1 MALVDDGSQPLVSVI
16 IASYNHEKYIE
27 ASIASVAAQ
36 TYRNVELLVVDD
48 GSSDGSVELLRGL
61 QAKYG
66 FDLRVQQNQGL
77 SRTLNEAIARARGN
91 LIVPFGSDDIMLPQ
105 RLEKQVAHMWDKPEV
120 GICAGNIEIIDSN
133 GRVMPGKEQRKRDL
147 PFRRLDFDDLF
158 LDRKPGPM
166 APTLMFRREAL
177 EKVGGFDPDIRLED
191 VYIELAVTKA
201 GYVID
206 ILGEVLAPVP
216 QASHQ
221 YVQERPFHG
230 GQRIQDVQPVQRSPR
245 LRAGDHA
252 LPQFDVPQVL
262 EPGQG
267 TGPGAALRLAAEV
280 LEREDLPRHCAAVFL
295 LIADIAALKARRY
308 PHRAC
313 WRRTFAGSTAHTAAP
328 WESRSG
334 TSVPW
339 DGAGRRCPP

>member
-36 TYRNVELLVVDD
+36 TYSNVELLVVDD

-77 SRTLNEAIARARGN
+77 SRTLNEAIARARGD

-105 RLEKQVAHMWDKPEV
+105 RLEKQVAHLHGKPEV

-177 EKVGGFDPDIRLED
+177 EKAGGFDPDIRLED
-191 VYIELAVTKA
+191 VYIELAVTRA

-206 ILGEVLAPVP
+206 ILGEVLA
-216 QASHQ
+216 Q
-221 YVQERPFHG
+221 YRKHPTNTYKNVRFMVDNVFKTYSQFSDHPDYEQVIMRFRNSMFLKCSNRDKVLAREALSGLPLKYWNEKTFRG
-230 GQRIQDVQPVQRSPR
+230 IAR
-245 LRAGDHA
+245 L
-252 LPQFDVPQVL
+252 F
-262 EPGQG
+262 
-267 TGPGAALRLAAEV
+267 
-280 LEREDLPRHCAAVFL
+280 F
-295 LIADIAALKARRY
+295 
-308 PHRAC
+308 
-313 WRRTFAGSTAHTAAP
+313 S
-328 WESRSG
+328 
-334 TSVPW
+334 
-339 DGAGRRCPP
+339 

>member
-1 MALVDDGSQPLVSVI
+1 M
-16 IASYNHEKYIE
+16 
-27 ASIASVAAQ
+27 
-36 TYRNVELLVVDD
+36 
-48 GSSDGSVELLRGL
+48 RGL

-206 ILGEVLAPVP
+206 ILGEVLA
-216 QASHQ
+216 Q
-221 YVQERPFHG
+221 YRKHPTNTYKNARFMVDNVFKTYSQFSDHPDYEQVIMRFRNSMFLKCSNRDKVLARELLSGLPLKYWNEKTFRG
-230 GQRIQDVQPVQRSPR
+230 IARLFSPDR
-245 LRAGDHA
+245 
-252 LPQFDVPQVL
+252 
-262 EPGQG
+262 
-267 TGPGAALRLAAEV
+267 
-280 LEREDLPRHCAAVFL
+280 
-295 LIADIAALKARRY
+295 
-308 PHRAC
+308 
-313 WRRTFAGSTAHTAAP
+313 
-328 WESRSG
+328 
-334 TSVPW
+334 
-339 DGAGRRCPP
+339 

>member
-147 PFRRLDFDDLF
+147 PFRRLDFDDL
-158 LDRKPGPM
+158 
-166 APTLMFRREAL
+166 
-177 EKVGGFDPDIRLED
+177 
-191 VYIELAVTKA
+191 
-201 GYVID
+201 
-206 ILGEVLAPVP
+206 
-216 QASHQ
+216 
-221 YVQERPFHG
+221 
-230 GQRIQDVQPVQRSPR
+230 
-245 LRAGDHA
+245 
-252 LPQFDVPQVL
+252 
-262 EPGQG
+262 GQG

-295 LIADIAALKARRY
+295 LARMNPDRLL
-308 PHRAC
+308 
-313 WRRTFAGSTAHTAAP
+313 RRRFRFCRGRFSAPTGRTAGP
-328 WESRSG
+328 MESRSG
-334 TSVPW
+334 TSAPW
-339 DGAGRRCPP
+339 GGT

>member
-77 SRTLNEAIARARGN
+77 SRTLNEAITRARGN

-206 ILGEVLAPVP
+206 ILGEVLA
-216 QASHQ
+216 Q
-221 YVQERPFHG
+221 YRKHPTNTYKNARFMV
-230 GQRIQDVQPVQRSPR
+230 DN
-245 LRAGDHA
+245 
-252 LPQFDVPQVL
+252 
-262 EPGQG
+262 
-267 TGPGAALRLAAEV
+267 
-280 LEREDLPRHCAAVFL
+280 VF
-295 LIADIAALKARRY
+295 
-308 PHRAC
+308 
-313 WRRTFAGSTAHTAAP
+313 RRTASSAITPIT
-328 WESRSG
+328 SR
-334 TSVPW
+334 
-339 DGAGRRCPP
+339 

>member
-77 SRTLNEAIARARGN
+77 SKTLNEAIARARGN

-158 LDRKPGPM
+158 LDRKH
-166 APTLMFRREAL
+166 PTNTYKNARFMVDNVFKTYSQFSDHPDYEQVIMRFRNSMFLKCSNRD
-177 EKVGGFDPDIRLED
+177 K
-191 VYIELAVTKA
+191 
-201 GYVID
+201 
-206 ILGEVLAPVP
+206 VLARELLSGLPLKYWNEKTFRGI
-216 QASHQ
+216 A
-221 YVQERPFHG
+221 
-230 GQRIQDVQPVQRSPR
+230 R
-245 LRAGDHA
+245 L
-252 LPQFDVPQVL
+252 F
-262 EPGQG
+262 
-267 TGPGAALRLAAEV
+267 
-280 LEREDLPRHCAAVFL
+280 F
-295 LIADIAALKARRY
+295 
-308 PHRAC
+308 
-313 WRRTFAGSTAHTAAP
+313 S
-328 WESRSG
+328 
-334 TSVPW
+334 
-339 DGAGRRCPP
+339 